1 MTSCRGSAEVY
12 QFPTALP
19 PSKIMLSNLN
29 RPLLPTLSHSV
40 PDLLGVPEVKP
51 RATAL
56 GFEAS
61 FLSDSEDDKLAGK
74 KGKKRTED
82 SSSELSPDADTE
94 GSNSDSDSEGDT
106 SSSTS
111 TSNPSLSSLSASTV
125 TTVKSKKDKKPK
137 KPLPKNVRDV
147 ERALVANWHHVSG
160 ETEAFIGRPR
170 HQLENRTGMEVA
182 VMTL

>member
-1 MTSCRGSAEVY
+1 
-12 QFPTALP
+12 
-19 PSKIMLSNLN
+19 MLSNLN

-40 PDLLGVPEVKP
+40 PDLLGVKEVKP

-61 FLSDSEDDKLAGK
+61 YQSDSDGDAEAADRKDKQDK
-74 KGKKRTED
+74 KGRKD
-82 SSSELSPDADTE
+82 PSSSS
-94 GSNSDSDSEGDT
+94 SSSDSDSESSSGT
-106 SSSTS
+106 SSDEDAE
-111 TSNPSLSSLSASTV
+111 SASSSSSSSSATSV
-125 TTVKSKKDKKPK
+125 IAEQTKGKPEKAPK
-137 KPLPKNVRDV
+137 KPLPKSIRDV

-160 ETEAFIGRPR
+160 ETEAFIGKPR